1 MSDPELSIGREEERG
16 REDGRKEGCNHR
28 NSEVSQGF
36 LFLFSISEH
45 TQSSACMDARG
56 KRQTGGGSDGEG
68 KKKKVRSSLRKQRRK
83 SKDVLSFT
91 RTERETKRKHPLHVN
106 RSGRYERVCV

>member
-56 KRQTGGGSDGEG
+56 KGKQEEGVTGKG
-68 KKKKVRSSLRKQRRK
+68 R
-83 SKDVLSFT
+83 
-91 RTERETKRKHPLHVN
+91 KRK
-106 RSGRYERVCV
+106 